1 MTQPQSIPPELH
13 RQQIEAYREEVT
25 PYETYARVLR
35 RVLENAC
42 RVALP
47 EASVQAR
54 AKTLSSFAEKCARKY
69 PKVRDAVH
77 QFTDLCGARV
87 IVQTLEQVAA
97 VREFIESH
105 FAIHERDDKTLQL
118 SEDSFG
124 YRDLHYIVQV
134 LPEKKSVLGIAD
146 DEWRAI
152 AERRAELQVR
162 TWLQHAWADTFHDR
176 LYKNPFTLS
185 LDLRR
190 SGALLAAL
198 MEEGDRNF
206 DRMVHE
212 IDGLIANYSATAPL
226 AEVEGLIAIE
236 RLLYDHEPDPRN
248 KPRLA
253 LRLARLLAVTG
264 NPESVVGIL
273 EPVCDETGAQRSEI
287 LRRLGL
293 AQCRT
298 HRHVPDDP
306 GYLRGL
312 ALLHEALN
320 LVRAPAQPFVPDLRR
335 RESLTG
341 RILSDLGWAYEV
353 LAGREPEARDAKA
366 QAHAQEPDNPYYLA
380 DLLGHERR
388 FARGPL
394 TPSVCTQIRQA
405 IGHCRAHVRSGIEL
419 PFAHFTAGRLHLLLG
434 DCGEAPGSVQ
444 QQPQP
449 VLSPCLQE
457 ALEAYCSGLRYPLS
471 GRYPSPLDRIDDERH
486 WIRQLHYGERPADE
500 HRWADGVLA
509 LARRV
514 ATLPERAAATSPV
527 LSVLF
532 IAGGAA
538 SLDAETRQQNE
549 PLLHAALEAFRGKV
563 VSGGTVSGI
572 PGCVGAIKST
582 LAVAGR
588 QNFELVGYIPEH
600 LPQDAPRDARYDRLI
615 VCGGG
620 RFSPDQILRSWHDL
634 LDAGVDPRNVRLLG
648 VGGGP
653 LSAFEYALAIALGAR
668 VGVVVGSG
676 GAADRFLGDPAW
688 SAAPNLLPLPL
699 DRASARAFVA
709 AQSRDFT
716 PEVLEPMARAFH
728 DNYVANSSSRLPD
741 NMKPWAKLAGTFR
754 RANED
759 QASSSVGILE
769 AAGFAVRQSESPAI
783 FADFTDAEIETM
795 AELEHGRWNLERL
808 RDGWRFGPRN
818 DARKRHDCLVPW
830 SELPDDIREY
840 DRIGVRA
847 FPEILARAGLEVYRP
862 QAEGND
868 G

>member
-1 MTQPQSIPPELH
+1 MTQPETIPSELH
-13 RQQIEAYREEVT
+13 RQQIEAYREEVAQ
-25 PYETYARVLR
+25 YETYARVLR

-69 PKVRDAVH
+69 PKVKDAV
-77 QFTDLCGARV
+77 QEFTDLCGARV

-105 FAIHERDDKTLQL
+105 FVIHERDDKALQL

-124 YRDLHYIVQV
+124 YRDLHYIVQI
-134 LPEKKSVLGIAD
+134 LPEKTSVLGIG
-146 DEWRAI
+146 DEEWQAI
-152 AERRAELQVR
+152 GDRRAELQVR

-185 LDLRR
+185 LELRR

-226 AEVEGLIAIE
+226 AKVEGLIAVE
-236 RLLYDHEPDPRN
+236 RLLYEHEPDPRN

-253 LRLARLLAVTG
+253 LRLARLLAVAG
-264 NPESVVGIL
+264 DPESVVGIL
-273 EPVCDETGAQRSEI
+273 DPVCDETGAQRSEI

-306 GYLRGL
+306 RYRRGL
-312 ALLHEALN
+312 ALLHEALDFA
-320 LVRAPAQPFVPDLRR
+320 RAPAQPFVPDLRR
-335 RESLTG
+335 RGSLTG
-341 RILSDLGWAYEV
+341 RILADLGWAYEV
-353 LAGREPEARDAKA
+353 LPGREPEAREHKA
-366 QAHAQEPDNPYYLA
+366 QAHAQEPDSPYYLA
-380 DLLGHERR
+380 DLLGYERR
-388 FARGPL
+388 FSRGSL

-405 IGHCRAHVRSGIEL
+405 IGHCRAHVRAGIEV

-434 DCGEAPGSVQ
+434 DCGEASGSA
-444 QQPQP
+444 QQPARP
-449 VLSPCLQE
+449 ALSPCVQE

-471 GRYPSPLDRIDDERH
+471 GTYPSPLERIDDERQ
-486 WIRQLHYGERPADE
+486 WIRQLHYGEHPADE
-500 HRWADGVLA
+500 HRWADGVFA

-514 ATLPERAAATSPV
+514 ATLPERATATSA
-527 LSVLF
+527 VLF

-538 SLDAETRQQNE
+538 SLDADTRQRIE
-549 PLLHAALEAFRGKV
+549 PLLHGALEAFSGKV

-572 PGCVGAIKST
+572 PGCVGAIKAT
-582 LAVAGR
+582 LVAAGR
-588 QNFELVGYIPEH
+588 RDFELVGYIPEH

-615 VCGGG
+615 VCGGV
-620 RFSPDQILRSWHDL
+620 RFSPDQILKSWHDL
-634 LDAGVDPRNVRLLG
+634 LDDGVDPRKVLLLG

-653 LSAFEYALAIALGAR
+653 LSAFEYALAVALGAG
-668 VGVVVGSG
+668 VGLVVGSG

-699 DRASARAFVA
+699 DGASARAFVA
-709 AQSRDFT
+709 AKSRSFA

-728 DNYVANSSSRLPD
+728 DNYVAHSSGRLPD
-741 NMKPWAKLAGTFR
+741 NMKPWAELAGTYR
-754 RANED
+754 LANED

-769 AAGFAVRQSESPAI
+769 AAGFAVRESASPAI
-783 FADFTDAEIETM
+783 FADFTDAEIERM
-795 AELEHGRWNLERL
+795 AELEHGRWNVERL
-808 RDGWRFGPRN
+808 RNDWRFGPRN

-830 SELPDDIREY
+830 SELPERIKEY

-847 FPEILARAGLEVYRP
+847 FPEILARAGIEVYRP
-862 QAEGND
+862 QAGGKN